1 MASRACWLLLLLL
14 SAGCSANTTNTES
27 QRYRGDYTFGHEVN
41 TFCPA
46 INSQCY
52 WLGPD
57 TSPAVRDQLKALYE
71 QKTPGLYKPVCVVVE
86 GVIDRESSRTGFAAD
101 YDGLITITALEGDCD
116 DSAAITP
123 GDLNHRRWVL
133 TAIDDRT
140 VDAADPIAVL
150 DFGERLFVEGRDG
163 CQRFS
168 GFAELHSNQ
177 IAFRKVEFDRSGCAT
192 GIPEATLFSE
202 QAAWQ
207 VALRDRDGL
216 ILRNADTSLDFR
228 RDDWR

>member
-14 SAGCSANTTNTES
+14 SAGCSASTTNTES
-27 QRYRGDYTFGHEVN
+27 QRYRGDYTYGHEVN

-57 TSPAVRDQLKALYE
+57 TSQVLRDQLKALYE
-71 QKTPGLYKPVCVVVE
+71 QKKPGLYEPVCIIVE
-86 GVIDRESSRTGFAAD
+86 GFIDRGTPRDGFAAD

-133 TAIDDRT
+133 AAIDDRA

-168 GFAELHSNQ
+168 GFAELHGNQ

-192 GIPEATLFSE
+192 GIPEAALFSE
-202 QAAWQ
+202 QISWQ
-207 VALRDRDGL
+207 VALRDRGGL